1 MIGGMAES
9 HAYMGEGLA
18 TALVFFED
26 LQEIRE
32 AKHRHCILICNSPP
46 YNFPI
51 MECEMYAG
59 RSTEQ
64 MANLFQEVLNFS
76 FKINKILLCLILIYY
91 MYFRREFSFRFYQLE
106 KLQHY

>member
-32 AKHRHCILICNSPP
+32 AKQRHCILICNSPP

-51 MECEMYAG
+51 MECETYAG
-59 RSTEQ
+59 RSVDQ
-64 MANLFQEVLNFS
+64 MANLFQEVLNIFLVNYLKKYLI
-76 FKINKILLCLILIYY
+76 FNKLIIYV
-91 MYFRREFSFRFYQLE
+91 FVLE
-106 KLQHY
+106 RNFTLNIIS

>member
-1 MIGGMAES
+1 MRQIIYIVLLLLLLFYNVIDFAFSMIGGMAES

-32 AKHRHCILICNSPP
+32 AKQRHCILICNSPP

-51 MECEMYAG
+51 MECETYAG
-59 RSTEQ
+59 RSVDQ
-64 MANLFQEVLNFS
+64 MANLFQEVLHFY
-76 FKINKILLCLILIYY
+76 IITY
-91 MYFRREFSFRFYQLE
+91 MF
-106 KLQHY
+106 

>member
-32 AKHRHCILICNSPP
+32 AKQRHCILICNSPP

-51 MECEMYAG
+51 MECETYAG
-59 RSTEQ
+59 RTVDQ
-64 MANLFQEVLNFS
+64 VANLFQEVLYIFLVNYLQKYVILKLNIYVYFLERNFTLNIIS
-76 FKINKILLCLILIYY
+76 
-91 MYFRREFSFRFYQLE
+91 
-106 KLQHY
+106 

>member
-26 LQEIRE
+26 LQQIRE
-32 AKHRHCILICNSPP
+32 AKQRHCILICNSPP

-51 MECEMYAG
+51 MECETYAG
-59 RSTEQ
+59 RTVDQ
-64 MANLFQEVLNFS
+64 VANLFQEVLYIFLVNHLQKYVILKLNVYVYFLERNFTLNIIS
-76 FKINKILLCLILIYY
+76 
-91 MYFRREFSFRFYQLE
+91 
-106 KLQHY
+106 

>member
-32 AKHRHCILICNSPP
+32 AKQRHCILICNSPP

-59 RSTEQ
+59 RSVEQ
-64 MANLFQEVLNFS
+64 MAILFQEVLLIFLYD
-76 FKINKILLCLILIYY
+76 FKYVKY
-91 MYFRREFSFRFYQLE
+91 
-106 KLQHY
+106 

>member
-1 MIGGMAES
+1 MAES

-32 AKHRHCILICNSPP
+32 AKQRHCILICNSPP

-51 MECEMYAG
+51 MECETYAG
-59 RSTEQ
+59 RTVDQ
-64 MANLFQEVLNFS
+64 VANLFQEVLYIFLVNYLQKYVILKLNIYVYFLERNFTLNIIS
-76 FKINKILLCLILIYY
+76 
-91 MYFRREFSFRFYQLE
+91 
-106 KLQHY
+106 